1 MLLSTSF
8 KVILDTEMYYSESRG
23 HRKRRLCSKK
33 HYENYQTFKYCK
45 PKISITQ
52 SALIQPLNL
61 SLPISA
67 YCDMVANSVE
77 SLLARVKKLTNLPQG
92 SA

>member
-1 MLLSTSF
+1 LFLKTTGISIQNGIVLLSTSF
-8 KVILDTEMYYSESRG
+8 KVILDTEMYYE
-23 HRKRRLCSKK
+23 
-33 HYENYQTFKYCK
+33 TFKYSK
-45 PKISITQ
+45 PTT

-67 YCDMVANSVE
+67 YCDLVADSVE